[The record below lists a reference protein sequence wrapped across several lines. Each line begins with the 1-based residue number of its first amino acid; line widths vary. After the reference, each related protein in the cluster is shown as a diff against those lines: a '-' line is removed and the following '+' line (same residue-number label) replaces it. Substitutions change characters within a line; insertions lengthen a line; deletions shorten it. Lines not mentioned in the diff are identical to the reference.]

1 MLLLIDEPLR
11 GVKKINRP
19 AKIYLNNT
27 NLLHAYCQNSK
38 KGTIRETQIIRQAI
52 IEYIANLK
60 RKRAD
65 TPYIYDGDEELSSD
79 YKNRLDKIL
88 DEKYHY

>member
-1 MLLLIDEPLR
+1 MISLRLPAELEQELNLI
-11 GVKKINRP
+11 
-19 AKIYLNNT
+19 AKLELT
-27 NLLHAYCQNSK
+27 TK
-38 KGTIRETQIIRQAI
+38 TQIVRQAI

-60 RKRAD
+60 RKRDD
-65 TPYIYDGDEELSSD
+65 TPYSLGHDLFGVYDGDEELSSD

>member
-1 MLLLIDEPLR
+1 MISLRLPVELEQELNLI
-11 GVKKINRP
+11 
-19 AKIYLNNT
+19 AKLELT
-27 NLLHAYCQNSK
+27 TK
-38 KGTIRETQIIRQAI
+38 TQIVRKAI

-65 TPYIYDGDEELSSD
+65 TPYSLGHDLFDVYDGDEELSSD